1 MDQLLVNSERGIAL
15 GWKHSKGKLFASYA
29 LGGKLLRED
38 RVRSPYIALETH
50 FLADTDHLAPVC
62 VPRELGQAV

>member
-50 FLADTDHLAPVC
+50 FLAL
-62 VPRELGQAV
+62 R